1 MSANIEVI
9 ASKWSASEA
18 VEDSESRLEFEKK
31 NLVTIRITELDLDL
45 LQLRKFQQKNT
56 QDYWKLIPS
65 VVEKSDYDKFHA
77 KSVQLSLQ
85 KHWTMWCDYIKL
97 DLS

>member
-31 NLVTIRITELDLDL
+31 KLGNHQNNRAGLGSITTQKIPTKKHSRL
-45 LQLRKFQQKNT
+45 LETNTFCGRKVR
-56 QDYWKLIPS
+56 L
-65 VVEKSDYDKFHA
+65 
-77 KSVQLSLQ
+77 
-85 KHWTMWCDYIKL
+85 
-97 DLS
+97 